1 MPDASLEQR
10 LDRCS
15 INTATLGHRLPLDQT
30 LDLIARAG
38 FGHVAPWRRDLQGQD
53 LRQVRRQLRDCGL
66 KVNAYCR
73 STYLPAASREAFAA
87 AVADNRRAL
96 EEAAEL
102 QAACFIM
109 VVGGLPEGS
118 RDLPDARQQ
127 VTEGI
132 GLLLEDARRHGVA
145 LALEPLH
152 PMYAADRSCLSTLE
166 QALDL
171 CEVLEPGGYRHLGVA
186 IDAYHCWWDPKLA
199 EQVQRAGQQQ
209 RILGLHL
216 SDWLVPTRDLLLDR
230 GMMGDGVIDLR
241 GLRHSVEAAGYQG
254 AIEVEI
260 FSRDHW
266 WQCAPEEVL
275 RTCAERLQR
284 CC

>member
-53 LRQVRRQLRDCGL
+53 LRQVSRQLRNCGL

-102 QAACFIM
+102 QAECFIM

-171 CEVLEPGGYRHLGVA
+171 CETLAPGGYRHLGVA